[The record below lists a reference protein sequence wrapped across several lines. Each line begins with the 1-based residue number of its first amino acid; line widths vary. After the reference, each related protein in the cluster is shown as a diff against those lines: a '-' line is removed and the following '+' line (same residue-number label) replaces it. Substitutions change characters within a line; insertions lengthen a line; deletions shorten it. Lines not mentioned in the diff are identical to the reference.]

1 MDRVVEYFEAW
12 FIRTIRDVLNILRTE
27 INCKVSRPLVVL
39 TALAAMR
46 SKKPMNAAPMMR
58 FAE

>member
-1 MDRVVEYFEAW
+1 MVVQYFEAW

-27 INCKVSRPLVVL
+27 MNCKVSRPLVVL

-46 SKKPMNAAPMMR
+46 SKKPMNKTPMIR
-58 FAE
+58 LAE